1 MLVWV
6 QLTPSLLWL
15 ELAVVDMFA
24 GCWVGVALSSVG
36 CSKVSAIVG
45 RT

>member
-6 QLTPSLLWL
+6 QLTPSPLWL
-15 ELAVVDMFA
+15 EPDVVDMLA

-36 CSKVSAIVG
+36 CSKVSAIMG